1 MIMMI
6 KNIIKISCLFLIIST
21 LSCEQERLEPV
32 LTTAEGGGTLTKFTA
47 YSIESVDADTDIN
60 GRVVFWEDT
69 AGQTLV
75 QVSVYNTTAGEMYP
89 ASIMMGDIGMETTS
103 IVDLYDVSGDTGE
116 LSDTK
121 FYAITDTSFYDSVP
135 TMDSHINILS
145 GSTIVATGGL
155 GINAE
160 PVESN

>member
-1 MIMMI
+1 MTKFI
-6 KNIIKISCLFLIIST
+6 KKISFLFLIIST
-21 LSCEQERLEPV
+21 FSCEHERLEPV
-32 LTTAEGGGTLTKFTA
+32 LTTAEGGGTLTKFIA
-47 YSIESVDADTDIN
+47 YTIESVDAGTDIY

-75 QVSVYNTTAGEMYP
+75 QVSVYNTVAGEMYP
-89 ASIMMGDIGMETTS
+89 TSIMMGDIGMETSTML
-103 IVDLYDVSGDTGE
+103 DLYDVSGDSGE

-121 FYAITDTSFYDSVP
+121 FYAITDTSFYDTVP
-135 TMDSHINILS
+135 TMDSHINVYS
-145 GSTIVATGGL
+145 GTTIVAAGSL